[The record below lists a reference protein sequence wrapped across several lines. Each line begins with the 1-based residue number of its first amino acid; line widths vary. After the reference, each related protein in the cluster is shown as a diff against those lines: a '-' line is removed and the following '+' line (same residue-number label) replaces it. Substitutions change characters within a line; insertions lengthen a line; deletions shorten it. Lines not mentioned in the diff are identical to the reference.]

1 MVNSDLRSPQSRRNS
16 PALRLNLFV
25 DALQRDQCLA
35 AMRAGA
41 DALFARLGD
50 WRDESARKG
59 AYDGARDL
67 LRMRAHGS
75 PAIYVRTAPLGSGA
89 LERDLA
95 ELIPCAPD
103 GVLLENALTGADVQ
117 QLSAKLAV
125 AEALAGVTEGGTKI
139 LAVIESP
146 AAVLALAGFCGASAR
161 LVGFLYDEEATRAL
175 LPSSVPF
182 HCEPPAASPLAA
194 ARAQISL
201 AAGAAGVAAIAC
213 LGPGATDAGRLGN
226 AYLSQ
231 GFSGIAA
238 ETEQFEA
245 ARCAAGAPSPKRGD
259 DRQKA
264 IF

>member
-1 MVNSDLRSPQSRRNS
+1 MVNSDLRSPQSRRIS

-25 DALQRDQCLA
+25 DALHREKCVA
-35 AMRAGA
+35 AMRSGA
-41 DALFARLGD
+41 DALFATLGNPP
-50 WRDESARKG
+50 DEAVRKG
-59 AYDGARDL
+59 AYDTMREL

-75 PAIYVRTAPLGSGA
+75 PAVYVRSAPLGSDA

-103 GVLLENALTGADVQ
+103 GVLLENAQTGADVQ

-125 AEALAGVTEGGTKI
+125 AEALAGAIEGRTKI
-139 LAVIESP
+139 LAVIDSP

-161 LVGFLYDEEATRAL
+161 LAGFLYDEEAIRMR
-175 LPSSVPF
+175 LPASVPF
-182 HCEPPAASPLAA
+182 DYEPPPASPLAF
-194 ARAQISL
+194 ARAQLSL
-201 AAGAAGVAAIAC
+201 GAGAAGVAAIAC
-213 LGPGATDAGRLGN
+213 LASRGREAGRLSD
-226 AYLSQ
+226 AFLSQ

-238 ETEQFEA
+238 EAEQFEA
-245 ARCAAGAPSPKRGD
+245 ARLAAGEGAPGSGE

>member
-1 MVNSDLRSPQSRRNS
+1 MVNSDLRSPQSRRIS

-25 DALQRDQCLA
+25 DPLHRDKCVA

-50 WRDESARKG
+50 WRDESIRKCAYG
-59 AYDGARDL
+59 AVREL

-75 PAIYVRTAPLGSGA
+75 PAVYVQIAPLGSEA

-103 GVLLENALTGADVQ
+103 GVLLENAQTGADVQ

-125 AEALAGVTEGGTKI
+125 AEALAGADEGRTKT
-139 LAVIESP
+139 LAIIESP

-161 LVGFLYDEEATRAL
+161 LAGFVYDEEAIRMR
-175 LPSSVPF
+175 LPAPVPF
-182 HCEPPAASPLAA
+182 DHEPPPASPLAF
-194 ARAQISL
+194 ARAQLSL
-201 AAGAAGVAAIAC
+201 GAGAAGVAAIAC
-213 LGPGATDAGRLGN
+213 LAPCGRDVGRLSD
-226 AYLSQ
+226 ALLSQ

-238 ETEQFEA
+238 EAEQFEA
-245 ARCAAGAPSPKRGD
+245 ARLAAGERASNSGE